1 PWVCR
6 NYERAFTEGNRV
18 LPAPQFPSRRAIAYG
33 NIQAGE
39 NSRCEYFHRQKG
51 GGFRLRL
58 KAGSVRLRRTQ
69 ITLKPSSG
77 SGGLWFLMYSAQTSS
92 VTLPLLATQYPR
104 AHRCWPQYLFRK
116 LANSASSLW
125 ELRPLRYCTARDT
138 ERLGGTD
145 SSMWTWS
152 RLIDPA

>member
-1 PWVCR
+1 MAV
-6 NYERAFTEGNRV
+6 E
-18 LPAPQFPSRRAIAYG
+18 
-33 NIQAGE
+33 
-39 NSRCEYFHRQKG
+39 SRCLCGEYSTAKKAVASDYG
-51 GGFRLRL
+51 L
-58 KAGSVRLRRTQ
+58 KPRSVRLRRTQ

-125 ELRPLRYCTARDT
+125 ELRPLRYCTARGT

-145 SSMWTWS
+145 SSMW
-152 RLIDPA
+152 